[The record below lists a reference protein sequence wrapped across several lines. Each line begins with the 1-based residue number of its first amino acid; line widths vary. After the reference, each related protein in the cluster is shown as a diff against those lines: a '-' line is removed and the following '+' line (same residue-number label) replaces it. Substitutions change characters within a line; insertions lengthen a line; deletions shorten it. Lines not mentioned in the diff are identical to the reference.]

1 MLLRGRGTLD
11 AGIFVMIKGRR
22 WFSKRAVRRHQTGVK
37 SMPKATG
44 EELLRIHSVSK
55 KTGIPTSTLY
65 AMVAAGTFPR
75 PIGIK
80 GMRIKAWPLSR
91 VEKWIAEQMA
101 EEVG

>member
-1 MLLRGRGTLD
+1 
-11 AGIFVMIKGRR
+11 
-22 WFSKRAVRRHQTGVK
+22 
-37 SMPKATG
+37 MPKATG

-80 GMRIKAWPLSR
+80 GMRIKAWPLSH

-101 EEVG
+101 EAV